1 MTQQF
6 GSSGPVHGGA
16 PGAVPGPGS
25 LPASVPGVVDL
36 AALAEARQVQQQ
48 AAEARSGLQAR
59 AGAAGVNGPVVVDVS
74 ESTFEA
80 DVMQR
85 SMTTPVLIDF
95 WASWCQPC
103 KQLSPVLEKLA
114 DDDGGAWV
122 LAKVDVDANPQLSA
136 AAQVQSIPTVM
147 VVWQGQVIPG
157 FQGALPEPQ
166 VRLFVDEVL
175 ALAGRTDSEVV
186 PEVLDPALEEAENAL
201 LADDLDAAATAY
213 QRLLDERPGD
223 TEASAGLSRVRLMQ
237 RTRDVDAPAVREAAA
252 ADPSDVAAQQ
262 SAADLDLLDGDV
274 EGAIARL
281 LSAVTATSGSDRDQA
296 RDALLELFSI
306 VGDDDPLVL
315 AGRRQLSNALF

>member
-1 MTQQF
+1 
-6 GSSGPVHGGA
+6 
-16 PGAVPGPGS
+16 
-25 LPASVPGVVDL
+25 VPGVVDL

-48 AAEARSGLQAR
+48 AAQARSGLQAR
-59 AGAAGVNGPVVVDVS
+59 AGAAGAVVIDVS
-74 ESTFEA
+74 ESSFDV

-95 WASWCQPC
+95 WATWCQPC
-103 KQLSPVLEKLA
+103 TQLSPVLEKLA
-114 DDDGGAWV
+114 VEDGGAWV

-175 ALAGRTDSEVV
+175 ALAGRTDSDVV
-186 PEVLDPALEEAENAL
+186 PEVVDPALEEAENAL
-201 LADDLDAAATAY
+201 LADDLDTAAAAY
-213 QRLLDERPGD
+213 ERLLDERPGD
-223 TEASAGLSRVRLMQ
+223 AEASAGLSRVRLMQ
-237 RTRDVDAPAVREAAA
+237 RTRDVDAAAVREAAA
-252 ADPSDVAAQQ
+252 ADPSDVTAQQ

-281 LSAVTATSGSDRDQA
+281 LAAVRATTGDERDQA
-296 RDALLELFSI
+296 RDALLELFAI
-306 VGDDDPLVL
+306 VGDDDPVVL
-315 AGRRQLSNALF
+315 SGRRQLSNALF

>member
-103 KQLSPVLEKLA
+103 K
-114 DDDGGAWV
+114 
-122 LAKVDVDANPQLSA
+122 
-136 AAQVQSIPTVM
+136 
-147 VVWQGQVIPG
+147 
-157 FQGALPEPQ
+157 
-166 VRLFVDEVL
+166 
-175 ALAGRTDSEVV
+175 
-186 PEVLDPALEEAENAL
+186 
-201 LADDLDAAATAY
+201 
-213 QRLLDERPGD
+213 
-223 TEASAGLSRVRLMQ
+223 
-237 RTRDVDAPAVREAAA
+237 
-252 ADPSDVAAQQ
+252 
-262 SAADLDLLDGDV
+262 
-274 EGAIARL
+274 
-281 LSAVTATSGSDRDQA
+281 
-296 RDALLELFSI
+296 
-306 VGDDDPLVL
+306 
-315 AGRRQLSNALF
+315 

>member
-1 MTQQF
+1 
-6 GSSGPVHGGA
+6 V
-16 PGAVPGPGS
+16 PGAGS

-48 AAEARSGLQAR
+48 AAQARSGLQAR
-59 AGAAGVNGPVVVDVS
+59 AGAAGAVVIDVS
-74 ESTFEA
+74 ESSFDV

-95 WASWCQPC
+95 WATWCQPC
-103 KQLSPVLEKLA
+103 TQLSPVLEKLA
-114 DDDGGAWV
+114 VEDGGAWV

-175 ALAGRTDSEVV
+175 ALAGRTDSDVV
-186 PEVLDPALEEAENAL
+186 PDVVDPALEEAENAL
-201 LADDLDAAATAY
+201 LADDLDTAAAAY
-213 QRLLDERPGD
+213 ERLLDERPGD

-237 RTRDVDAPAVREAAA
+237 RTRDVDAAAVREVAA
-252 ADPSDVAAQQ
+252 ADPSDVKAQQ

-281 LSAVTATSGSDRDQA
+281 LAAVRATTGNERDQA
-296 RDALLELFSI
+296 RDALLELFAI
-306 VGDDDPLVL
+306 VGDDDPVVL
-315 AGRRQLSNALF
+315 SGRRQLSNALF

>member
-1 MTQQF
+1 M
-6 GSSGPVHGGA
+6 
-16 PGAVPGPGS
+16 
-25 LPASVPGVVDL
+25 
-36 AALAEARQVQQQ
+36 QQQ

-74 ESTFEA
+74 ETTFEA

-114 DDDGGAWV
+114 VDDGGAWV

-175 ALAGRTDSEVV
+175 ALAGRTDSDVV
-186 PEVLDPALEEAENAL
+186 PEVVDPALEEAENAL
-201 LADDLDAAATAY
+201 LADDLDTAAAAY
-213 QRLLDERPGD
+213 ERLLAERPGD
-223 TEASAGLSRVRLMQ
+223 AEASAGLSRVRLMQ
-237 RTRDVDAPAVREAAA
+237 RTSDVDVAAVRAAAA
-252 ADPSDVAAQQ
+252 ADPSDVTAQQ

-274 EGAIARL
+274 EGAIDRL
-281 LSAVTATSGSDRDQA
+281 LAAVRATSGSERDQA
-296 RDALLELFSI
+296 RDALLALFAI